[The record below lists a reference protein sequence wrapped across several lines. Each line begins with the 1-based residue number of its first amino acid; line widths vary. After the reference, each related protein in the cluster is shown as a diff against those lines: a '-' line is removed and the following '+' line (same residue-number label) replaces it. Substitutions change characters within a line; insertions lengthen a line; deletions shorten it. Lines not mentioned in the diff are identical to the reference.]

1 MLQGGES
8 APHPM
13 TFIRLVTEHKIIGVI
28 LFFITVVFL
37 VSIKNIIADLRQERN
52 RADRED

>member
-1 MLQGGES
+1 M
-8 APHPM
+8 
-13 TFIRLVTEHKIIGVI
+13 TEHKIIGVI